1 MRFLTILRR
10 DFWKMQTRKWGPAAV
25 ALLILAALNGRLA
38 HAETHDDHLHQPLEA
53 DPSLTLDMVVD
64 AALAAHPERLVLDAR
79 QQQAEAWN
87 RRGRSLIKD
96 RPSLMLRYQSDRWGS
111 DAGLDEHEAGIE
123 LPLWSWGGRS
133 AVRTFGDAMMSESEA
148 ARTAMHWEV
157 AGIVRQAVW
166 SVALAENDR
175 ELAEQS
181 LETAARLVAI
191 VERRFE
197 LGDVAKRDLLLAQ
210 ASHLE
215 YQTALIEAN
224 AALLDAQRTY
234 RSVTGLDKHP
244 EFVAEALSATS
255 SITATH
261 PSLALADLAVE
272 RADAEVAVARKSA
285 NSGATVQIG
294 TRRER
299 PALSTSFDDSIGVTV
314 NVPFGGRAHRDTQI
328 MAEARAASA
337 TRAARNRELRMLT
350 LEMHEAAHGLAVARE
365 SYAAVSQRLE
375 IAERHVAMGEL
386 AYEKGE
392 IELIDLLKIKETAI
406 SARRHAMRLQ
416 IDEKRQTALYN
427 QAVGELP

>member
-1 MRFLTILRR
+1 MALEEVAGL
-10 DFWKMQTRKWGPAAV
+10 AV
-25 ALLILAALNGRLA
+25 ELAADRVEPG
-38 HAETHDDHLHQPLEA
+38 P
-53 DPSLTLDMVVD
+53 
-64 AALAAHPERLVLDAR
+64 AALAAPAGVERLDGHGHEPRAEHERDPFRLAAHGGS

-148 ARTAMHWEV
+148 ARSAMRWEV

-175 ELAEQS
+175 DLAEQS

-197 LGDVAKRDLLLAQ
+197 LGDVAERDVLLAQ

-234 RSVTGLDKHP
+234 R
-244 EFVAEALSATS
+244 
-255 SITATH
+255 
-261 PSLALADLAVE
+261 
-272 RADAEVAVARKSA
+272 
-285 NSGATVQIG
+285 
-294 TRRER
+294 
-299 PALSTSFDDSIGVTV
+299 
-314 NVPFGGRAHRDTQI
+314 
-328 MAEARAASA
+328 
-337 TRAARNRELRMLT
+337 
-350 LEMHEAAHGLAVARE
+350 
-365 SYAAVSQRLE
+365 
-375 IAERHVAMGEL
+375 
-386 AYEKGE
+386 
-392 IELIDLLKIKETAI
+392 
-406 SARRHAMRLQ
+406 
-416 IDEKRQTALYN
+416 
-427 QAVGELP
+427 

>member
-1 MRFLTILRR
+1 
-10 DFWKMQTRKWGPAAV
+10 MQTPKWRPAAV
-25 ALLILAALNGRLA
+25 ALMVLVACHGSLVHAAA
-38 HAETHDDHLHQPLEA
+38 HDDHPHRSLEA
-53 DPSLTLDMVVD
+53 DPSLTLDRVVD
-64 AALAAHPERLVLDAR
+64 AALATHPERLELDAR
-79 QQQAEAWN
+79 QHQAEAWE

-96 RPSLMLRYQSDRWGS
+96 RPSLILRYQSDRWGS
-111 DAGLDEHEAGIE
+111 DVGLDEQEAGIE

-157 AGIVRQAVW
+157 AGIVRQALW
-166 SVALAENDR
+166 NIALAENDR

-197 LGDVAKRDLLLAQ
+197 LGDVARRDLLLAQ

-215 YQTALIEAN
+215 YQTALIEAD

-244 EFVAEALSATS
+244 EFVAEALSETRT
-255 SITATH
+255 ITAAH

-272 RADAEVAVARKSA
+272 RADAAVAVAQKTG
-285 NSGATVQIG
+285 NSGATVQLG

-299 PALSTSFDDSIGVTV
+299 PALGTSFDDSIGVTV
-314 NVPFGGRAHRDTQI
+314 NVPFGGGAHRDTQI
-328 MAEARAASA
+328 MAEARAAAA

-350 LEMHEAAHGLAVARE
+350 LEMHEAEHGLAVARAG
-365 SYAAVSQRLE
+365 YAAASQRLE

-392 IELIDLLKIKETAI
+392 IELIELLTIKKTVI
-406 SARRHAMRLQ
+406 SARRQAMRLQ